1 MKKLKV
7 VFLKGFVFFI
17 IASCV
22 IVGID
27 YIVFTYL
34 ESEVFNGEV
43 PYEYRL
49 ISFVIELGLL
59 LLLAIPTMVN
69 PAKAINL
76 EKDRRITQWGIT
88 GVRPEDQEMDTR
100 KKE

>member
-7 VFLKGFVFFI
+7 AFLKGFVFFI

-59 LLLAIPTMVN
+59 LLLAIPTMVK
-69 PAKAINL
+69 PARAINI

-88 GVRPEDQEMDTR
+88 GVRPENQKVDTR
-100 KKE
+100 KK